1 MIDQRFRVLLIVKLP
16 LLATILSLLTPLML
30 PLPAPAGQL
39 KTWQLSSDGKRLS
52 FKTDGRVQPKALLL
66 FTPTRLVIDLPA
78 TTFPRRTITQK
89 LSGYYNTLRVGQ
101 VNKNTTRMVLEVRRG
116 YTLNPRQIN
125 FTGLNPID
133 WIVDIPSPI
142 AGKSP
147 NL

>member
-1 MIDQRFRVLLIVKLP
+1 MIDQRSRTLRTAKLP
-16 LLATILSLLTPLML
+16 LVVAFVYTLIALTLAPS
-30 PLPAPAGQL
+30 AQAGQL

-66 FTPTRLVIDLPA
+66 FAPTRLVIDLPA

-89 LSGYYNTLRVGQ
+89 LSGYYSTLRVGQ
-101 VNKNTTRMVLEVRRG
+101 VNSNTTRLVLEVRQG
-116 YTLNPRQIN
+116 YTLNPKQIS

-133 WIVDIPSPI
+133 WIVDIPNPTV
-142 AGKSP
+142 GKIP

>member
-1 MIDQRFRVLLIVKLP
+1 MIDQRSHTLRIVKLP
-16 LLATILSLLTPLML
+16 LVVAFVYTLIALTLASS
-30 PLPAPAGQL
+30 AQAGQL

-66 FTPTRLVIDLPA
+66 FAPTRLVIDLPA

-101 VNKNTTRMVLEVRRG
+101 LDSSTTRLVLEVRQG
-116 YTLNPRQIN
+116 YTLNPKQIS

-133 WIVDIPSPI
+133 WIVDIPNPTV
-142 AGKSP
+142 GKIP